1 VAYLSVEEM
10 KRLLGEPLL
19 PGSPEEIEVLRA
31 WTQSLVRKKGE
42 RYVRRVRRRL
52 CRDWRSVLDRGLSSV

>member
-1 VAYLSVEEM
+1 MACLRVEEM
-10 KRLLGEPLL
+10 KRLLEEPLL
-19 PGSPEEIEVLRA
+19 PGSAEEVEGLRA
-31 WTQSLVRKKGE
+31 WTRSLVRKKGE